1 MKLLQLLPEA
11 NYFNK
16 IAKDPQKLKQLAIA
30 IKHDGTFSK
39 NAVAKLG
46 PKPTDEDLS
55 KAWSNVLDDT
65 LRRTRYG
72 DISAD
77 GKFDD
82 WLFRLYITGAA
93 DYEDINGEGGD
104 ALGAWKALSIRNKLR
119 PEHQDF
125 NKFKSIRQ
133 IQRIIQD
140 RSYRDELARIA
151 NAAEI
156 EGHKRDKKEATLI
169 DDDRFLVVI
178 PFNYGSCYTFNNA
191 HGYNAS
197 FCTGSSSGH
206 RWFNRYADEG
216 PIVSILDKANSDDV
230 NGKWQMHAP
239 TNQMNNGNQ
248 TTSYSRGDEKFAEL
262 FPGLMKRIVAAISA
276 KGEEINQGSQ
286 DIMKGGYDIAK
297 AVADIKKHFPLS
309 YASEE
314 PKKDDEAAADGP
326 GTYLVTH
333 TATGRTAR
341 IEGESKQDVQDKL
354 LARHPNVNVD
364 DFTFELQQEQQE
376 NVLY

>member
-1 MKLLQLLPEA
+1 MRLLQLLPEA

-55 KAWSNVLDDT
+55 KAWSDVLDDS

-77 GKFDD
+77 GKFDE

-93 DYEDINGEGGD
+93 DYEDVNGEGGD
-104 ALGAWKALSIRNKLR
+104 ALGAWKALSTRGRLK
-119 PEHQDF
+119 PEHQDL

-140 RSYRDELARIA
+140 RQYREELNRIA

-156 EGHKRDKKEATLI
+156 EGHKRDKKETTLI
-169 DDDRFLVVI
+169 DDERFLVVV

-197 FCTGSSSGH
+197 FCTGSSSGL

-216 PIVSILDKANSDDV
+216 PIVSIFDKANGDDV
-230 NGKWQMHAP
+230 MGKWQMHAP
-239 TNQMNNGNQ
+239 TNQLNNGNQ
-248 TTSYSRGDEKFAEL
+248 SVRSDEKFAEL
-262 FPGLMKRIVAAISA
+262 FPGLMKRIVAAITA
-276 KGEEINQGSQ
+276 KGEEINKGSQ
-286 DIMKGGYDIAK
+286 EIMRGGYDIAK
-297 AVADIKKHFPLS
+297 AAADIKKHFPLS

-314 PKKDDEAAADGP
+314 PKKDGAAADGA
-326 GTYLVTH
+326 GTYVVTH

-341 IEGESKQDVQDKL
+341 IEGENKQDVQDKL
-354 LARHPNVNVD
+354 LARHPNVSLD
-364 DFTFELQQEQQE
+364 DFTFELEQAQQE

>member
-55 KAWSNVLDDT
+55 KAWSDVLDDT

-286 DIMKGGYDIAK
+286 NIMKGGYDIAK

-314 PKKDDEAAADGP
+314 PKKDDEEAADGP

-341 IEGESKQDVQDKL
+341 IEGESKQDVKDKL